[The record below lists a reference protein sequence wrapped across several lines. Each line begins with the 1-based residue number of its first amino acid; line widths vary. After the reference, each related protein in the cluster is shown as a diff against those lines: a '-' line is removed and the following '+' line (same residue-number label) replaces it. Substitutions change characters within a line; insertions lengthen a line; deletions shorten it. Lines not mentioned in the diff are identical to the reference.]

1 MDYPKP
7 QIEELKAYCRKLGEL
22 QEGGVT
28 FFSLEGL
35 RLPIG
40 CKPEICDAL
49 LCPTPRDQYP
59 SRLFLSIK
67 VKSPYDRN
75 WNCENA
81 RIGEKNWFA
90 FSWKV
95 EGTNLTLVQILTGHL
110 LGFTKP
116 K

>member
-1 MDYPKP
+1 MDYPKR
-7 QIEELKAYCRKLGEL
+7 QIEELKAYCRKLAVL

-35 RLPIG
+35 RLPTG
-40 CKPEICDAL
+40 CEPQTCDAL
-49 LCPTPRDQYP
+49 LCPTSRDQYP

-67 VKSPYDRN
+67 VRSPYDRN

-81 RIGEKNWFA
+81 RIGEKSWFA

>member
-1 MDYPKP
+1 MSD
-7 QIEELKAYCRKLGEL
+7 
-22 QEGGVT
+22 
-28 FFSLEGL
+28 
-35 RLPIG
+35 RLTDVKRTR
-40 CKPEICDAL
+40 CFVRRSAV
-49 LCPTPRDQYP
+49 
-59 SRLFLSIK
+59 K

>member
-1 MDYPKP
+1 MDYPEP
-7 QIEELKAYCRKLGEL
+7 QVEELKRYCRKLGAV

-28 FFSLEGL
+28 FYSLEGL
-35 RLPIG
+35 CLPAG
-40 CKPEICDAL
+40 CDPPVCDAL
-49 LCPTPRDQYP
+49 LCPTSRDQYP
-59 SRLFLSIK
+59 SRLFLSVK

-75 WNCENA
+75 WNRENA

-95 EGTNLTLVQILTGHL
+95 EGANLTLAQILTGHL

>member
-7 QIEELKAYCRKLGEL
+7 QIEQLKAYCRKLGVL

-35 RLPIG
+35 RLPTG
-40 CKPEICDAL
+40 CEPQICDAL
-49 LCPTPRDQYP
+49 LCPTSRDQYP

-90 FSWKV
+90 FSWNV
-95 EGTNLTLVQILTGHL
+95 EGTNLTLLQILTGHL
-110 LGFTKP
+110 LAFTKP